1 MNGDQA
7 FIHEYER
14 KIEVVLK
21 SHPELKGFRNY
32 LTDIAISSTYQYIY
46 YISCFL
52 EFVNK
57 PPNLLT
63 FDDFTGYLYYIQL
76 NQYGERTVSSYRI
89 VVYSALK
96 KYNAYLV
103 SANILS
109 VNYML
114 NIKRPKSTEIQKTID
129 KRAEGFLSKDEIQ
142 KYISN
147 VKSCNTTLKVKK
159 NISDPYKTR
168 DIAIIMIFLNT
179 GIRCSALIKLDVN
192 NIDIE
197 NSEIVVTD
205 KGGKI
210 NKHMISDDTKQCL
223 IKWLSYREELL
234 KNNILQ
240 KNEDA
245 LFISSHKRRM
255 SPQAVYDI
263 VKKYTVGING
273 KNISP
278 HKLRATYGTQLYN
291 ETKDL
296 FFVQEMM
303 GHSNPKTTT
312 LYIRDKSN
320 MKEKASTIMANLTK
334 LD

>member
-1 MNGDQA
+1 
-7 FIHEYER
+7 
-14 KIEVVLK
+14 
-21 SHPELKGFRNY
+21 
-32 LTDIAISSTYQYIY
+32 
-46 YISCFL
+46 
-52 EFVNK
+52 
-57 PPNLLT
+57 
-63 FDDFTGYLYYIQL
+63 
-76 NQYGERTVSSYRI
+76 
-89 VVYSALK
+89 
-96 KYNAYLV
+96 
-103 SANILS
+103 
-109 VNYML
+109 
-114 NIKRPKSTEIQKTID
+114 
-129 KRAEGFLSKDEIQ
+129 
-142 KYISN
+142 
-147 VKSCNTTLKVKK
+147 
-159 NISDPYKTR
+159 
-168 DIAIIMIFLNT
+168 MIFLNT

-240 KNEDA
+240 NNEDA